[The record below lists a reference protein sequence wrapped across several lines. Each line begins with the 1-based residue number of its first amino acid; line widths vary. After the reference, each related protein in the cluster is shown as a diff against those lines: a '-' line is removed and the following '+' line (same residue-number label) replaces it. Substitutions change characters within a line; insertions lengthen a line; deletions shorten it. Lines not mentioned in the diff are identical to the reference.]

1 MAGQVIT
8 IGRQCGSG
16 GHTIGE
22 QVAKILGVPFYD
34 RELIEMTA
42 QESGFGKEFVE
53 EQGEHRNSS
62 MLYNLV
68 KNLSYSRTMPSGNS
82 EYLQDEIFFVQRKI
96 ITELAEKEPCVIVGR
111 CADSILK
118 ETGNSLNIYIHA
130 EKAFK
135 AKHLMER
142 NHVSYDEAVREM
154 ERLDKRRA
162 SHYKYYAD
170 QVWGLAENYHLCLDS
185 SLIGIEK
192 CVSVICDIYRFINA
206 GQ

>member
-82 EYLQDEIFFVQRKI
+82 EYLQDEIFFAQRKI

-130 EKAFK
+130 EK
-135 AKHLMER
+135 HLRQSALWKETVCLM
-142 NHVSYDEAVREM
+142 M
-154 ERLDKRRA
+154 RL
-162 SHYKYYAD
+162 S
-170 QVWGLAENYHLCLDS
+170 
-185 SLIGIEK
+185 EK
-192 CVSVICDIYRFINA
+192 WNGWINA
-206 GQ
+206 GLRIINIIRTRYGALRRITICAWTAV

>member
-22 QVAKILGVPFYD
+22 QVAKQLGIPFYD

-42 QESGFGKEFVE
+42 KESGFGKEFVE

-68 KNLSYSRTMPSGNS
+68 KNLSYSRTMPSGNT
-82 EYLQDEIFFVQRKI
+82 EYLQDVIFFAQRKI
-96 ITELAEKEPCVIVGR
+96 IMELAAKEPCVIVGR

-130 EKAFK
+130 EKNFK
-135 AKHLMER
+135 AEHLMER
-142 NHVSYDEAVREM
+142 NHVSYDEAIREM

-185 SLIGIEK
+185 SLIGVEK
-192 CVSVICDIYRFINA
+192 CVSAICDIYRSINA

>member
-68 KNLSYSRTMPSGNS
+68 KNLSYSRSMPSGNS

-135 AKHLMER
+135 AKHLMET
-142 NHVSYDEAVREM
+142 M
-154 ERLDKRRA
+154 CLMMRL
-162 SHYKYYAD
+162 S
-170 QVWGLAENYHLCLDS
+170 
-185 SLIGIEK
+185 EK
-192 CVSVICDIYRFINA
+192 WNGWINA
-206 GQ
+206 GLPIINIIRTRYGALRRITICAWTAA

>member
-22 QVAKILGVPFYD
+22 RAAKILGIPFYD

-42 QESGFGKEFVE
+42 KESGFGKEFVE

-68 KNLSYSRTMPSGNS
+68 KNLSYSRTMPAGNT
-82 EYLQDEIFFVQRKI
+82 EYLQDEIFFAQRKI
-96 ITELAEKEPCVIVGR
+96 IMELAAKEPCVIVGR

-130 EKAFK
+130 GKAFK
-135 AKHLMER
+135 ARHLMER

-154 ERLDKRRA
+154 EQLDKRRA
-162 SHYKYYAD
+162 FHYKYYTD
-170 QVWGLAENYHLCLDS
+170 QV
-185 SLIGIEK
+185 
-192 CVSVICDIYRFINA
+192 
-206 GQ
+206 